1 MKLNILLLSS
11 LVAVSLL
18 VGCDKGSEQKTADNA
33 TSAVAGSEA
42 AAPTPAANS
51 GFGPAI
57 DAGKQAVTETKEAAT
72 AIQENVTNAADQAV
86 NTAQD
91 TGTAIATGAE
101 KTAEAAG
108 QAVEGTAQA
117 VANDAAKAVEEIK
130 K

>member
-1 MKLNILLLSS
+1 MKSNILLLSS

-33 TSAVAGSEA
+33 TSV
-42 AAPTPAANS
+42 AAPAAPAANS
-51 GFGPAI
+51 GFGPVI
-57 DAGKQAVTETKEAAT
+57 NAGKQAVTETKEAAGEAAT
-72 AIQENVTNAADQAV
+72 AVQENVTNAADQAV
-86 NTAQD
+86 NAAQD

-108 QAVEGTAQA
+108 QAVEGAAQA